1 MNLTPQHSYII
12 PQNCT
17 PLKQFLV
24 VLVRKDLSTVHV
36 STSYEEKAMRAHS
49 EQRDS
54 SDAAVYA
61 AIPFPTPSGYQEGD
75 LLTALQRD
83 GLMNEF
89 GATDAANVE
98 AETVPN
104 LEEELAKLG
113 VLQLKACKY
122 IVLSFI
128 KYFT

>member
-1 MNLTPQHSYII
+1 
-12 PQNCT
+12 
-17 PLKQFLV
+17 
-24 VLVRKDLSTVHV
+24 
-36 STSYEEKAMRAHS
+36 
-49 EQRDS
+49 
-54 SDAAVYA
+54 
-61 AIPFPTPSGYQEGD
+61 
-75 LLTALQRD
+75 
-83 GLMNEF
+83 MNEF